1 MSFLFVSSD
10 ELRDRYRVELL
21 REAVTTPEGIEYAG
35 EGERLVLRWSE
46 IDLALT
52 AEVGEPEGVRTIV
65 FDFIV
70 ARDDQSFRV
79 RRTDAEP
86 GEDAMELARTLNERL
101 GPERSTASIK
111 SVATDGI
118 ASRWYPD
125 LESFELDAIH
135 SLKG

>member
-1 MSFLFVSSD
+1 
-10 ELRDRYRVELL
+10 
-21 REAVTTPEGIEYAG
+21 
-35 EGERLVLRWSE
+35 
-46 IDLALT
+46 
-52 AEVGEPEGVRTIV
+52 
-65 FDFIV
+65 
-70 ARDDQSFRV
+70 
-79 RRTDAEP
+79 
-86 GEDAMELARTLNERL
+86 MELARTLNERL